1 MSADLSEKI
10 NSILSDPESM
20 KEIKEL
26 ASMLGESQPSVHKEE
41 KPPAPDLGSLL
52 GAEQMGTLMKLA
64 PMLGSLSKEDDTT
77 RLLKAIR
84 PFLSEERKH
93 KLDEAEKMLKMMK
106 LLPLLKDFSLF

>member
-1 MSADLSEKI
+1 MAEDLNQKI
-10 NSILSDPESM
+10 SQILSDPESM
-20 KEIKEL
+20 KELSQL
-26 ASMLGESQPSVHKEE
+26 ASMLGEKEPGIHKEE
-41 KPPAPDLGSLL
+41 PKAPDISSLL
-52 GAEQMGTLMKLA
+52 GAEHMGTLLKIA

-106 LLPLLKDFSLF
+106 LMPLLKDFSL

>member
-1 MSADLSEKI
+1 MAEDLSAKI
-10 NSILSDPESM
+10 SKLLSDPESM
-20 KEIKEL
+20 KEISEL
-26 ASMLGESQPSVHKEE
+26 ASMLGEKEPGIHKEE
-41 KPPAPDLGSLL
+41 PKPDISSML
-52 GAEQMGTLMKLA
+52 GAENMGALMKIA

-84 PFLSEERKH
+84 PFLSEERKK